1 MKRIDEIIDEVI
13 RAEGG
18 YSDNPNDS
26 GGKTMYGITE
36 KVARANGYTGDM
48 RGLPIEFA
56 RKVYFQRYAI
66 DPGFDRVLLLSPV
79 IAAEL
84 VDTGVNCGPAV
95 AGEFLQRALNAF
107 NQRGTLWPDLKTDG
121 QIGQKSIDALAAYLK
136 HRARDEGERVMIVAL
151 NTLQGARYIELS
163 QAGQQ
168 KNEDFAF
175 GWLRNRV
182 AAHV

>member
-36 KVARANGYTGDM
+36 KVARENGYKGDM
-48 RGLPIEFA
+48 RNLPLELA
-56 RKVYFQRYAI
+56 RSIYFRKYAVE
-66 DPGFDRVLLLSPV
+66 PGFDRVLDLSPE

-84 VDTGVNCGPAV
+84 VDTGVNCGQGV
-95 AGEFLQRALNAF
+95 AAQFLQRALNAF
-107 NQRGTLWPDLKTDG
+107 NQRGALWPDLTVDG
-121 QIGQKSIDALAAYLK
+121 DLGQKSIDALAAFLK

-151 NTLQGARYIELS
+151 NALQGARYIDLS
-163 QAGQQ
+163 QAGEH